1 MKLIIGGYAQGK
13 LRVACQSVPEKKK
26 IIWDGTLWESSGGK
40 WRTIDYQ
47 SFSRMGEN
55 LSQGWNAC
63 GK

>member
-13 LRVACQSVPEKKK
+13 LRVACQSVPGKKENHLG
-26 IIWDGTLWESSGGK
+26 WNTLGIFCGK